1 MSTIRTPRTRL
12 EPTEERPELF
22 THLDLP
28 GEERPEN
35 FTHLD
40 LPCSDGLPVENTYQP
55 IQGWLLSGSLIP
67 LFDEMFPEGN
77 YYIGMDSGIYWKLM
91 QPRLAGCRAP
101 DWYYVP
107 NVPRTLGGELRR
119 SYVLWQEL
127 VSPLIAIEFVSGSG
141 KEERDR
147 TPYLGKFY
155 IYERI
160 IKAKYYAIF
169 DPFEYV
175 LEVYELVKGKY
186 KPLVANA
193 SARFE
198 IPELG
203 IEFGHWEGTYLANP
217 GKWLRVWDRS
227 GKLMSSDEERA
238 KTEKRRAE
246 TEKSR
251 AETEKHRAET
261 EKHRADSESSRAD
274 SESSRAEKFAAK
286 LRELGVRPEDL

>member
-1 MSTIRTPRTRL
+1 MSTTRTSRTRL

-28 GEERPEN
+28 GEERPEF

-40 LPCSDGLPVENTYQP
+40 LPCTDDLPVENVYQP
-55 IQGWLLSGSLIP
+55 IQAWLLSGSLIP
-67 LFDEMFPEGN
+67 LFDAMYPEGN
-77 YYIGMDSGIYWKLM
+77 YFIGMDTGIYWKLM

-101 DWYYVP
+101 DWCFVP
-107 NVPRTLGGELRR
+107 NVPRTLEGALRR

-127 VSPLIAIEFVSGSG
+127 VPPMIAIEFISGSG

-147 TPYLGKFY
+147 TPHTGKFW

-160 IKAKYYAIF
+160 IKAQYYVIF
-169 DPFEYV
+169 DPFDNS
-175 LEVYELVKGKY
+175 LEVYALVEGKY
-186 KPLVANA
+186 EPVAANA
-193 SARFE
+193 RSRFE

-203 IEFGHWEGTYLANP
+203 VEFGHWEGTYLANP

-227 GKLMSSDEERA
+227 GRMMTSDEERA
-238 KTEKRRAE
+238 KAEKLRADS
-246 TEKSR
+246 EKSR
-251 AETEKHRAET
+251 AETETVRAET
-261 EKHRADSESSRAD
+261 EKHRADSETV
-274 SESSRAEKFAAK
+274 RAEKFAAK